1 MPENKYSADVVIVG
15 AGPAGSTAAA
25 LLARDG
31 WDVLL
36 VDRAEFPRDKTC
48 GDGLT
53 PRAVAVL
60 DRLGVLP
67 ALTSSGYQRING
79 ALTVAPNG
87 AVFHVRFGDFRLGL
101 PDYGLVV
108 PRFELDDRLRRHAMT
123 LGARFISG
131 MHVTGP
137 LRQGDRVT
145 GATSY
150 PVTGVEGQAGGQAVK
165 VEAPLTIVATGAS
178 IGLLRSFGV
187 LSRMPPT
194 VSAIRGYFTNIPD
207 LGDEFEF
214 YFDRE
219 LTAGYAW
226 IFPLADGRAN
236 VGLGLFNWYRRD
248 NREANT
254 RRLLAD
260 FMARHPRLA
269 AARPDGPVKGYPL
282 RTDFPRYRSA
292 GRGYLLTGEALGL
305 VHPITGEGI
314 DLAMESAEFAATAA
328 DAALRSPNP
337 GKEAPA
343 AYSRALKATY
353 GRFFRAV
360 HVIEQ
365 IATRPVALN
374 RLLRK
379 APQHPYLARTL
390 AGINLGVVSPWAAF
404 YPRTWWEMFT

>member
-1 MPENKYSADVVIVG
+1 MPENKYRADVVIVG

-25 LLARDG
+25 LLAQRG
-31 WDVLL
+31 WDVLM

-67 ALTSSGYQRING
+67 ALTSNGYQRING
-79 ALTVAPNG
+79 AVTVAPNG
-87 AVFHVRFGDFRLGL
+87 AVFHVRFGDLGLGL

-108 PRFELDDRLRRHAMT
+108 PRFELDDRLRRHAMA
-123 LGARFISG
+123 LGARFVAG
-131 MHVTGP
+131 LHVTGP

-145 GATSY
+145 G
-150 PVTGVEGQAGGQAVK
+150 VEGQAGGQAVR

-178 IGLLRSFGV
+178 IGLLRPFGV
-187 LSRMPPT
+187 LSQMPPT
-194 VSAIRGYFTNIPD
+194 VNAIRGYFTGVPD
-207 LGDEFEF
+207 LSDEFEF

-219 LTAGYAW
+219 LTAGYGW

-236 VGLGLFNWYRRD
+236 VGLALFNWHRRD

-260 FMARHPRLA
+260 FIARHPRLA

-314 DLAMESAEFAATAA
+314 DLAMESAEVAAAAA
-328 DAALRSPNP
+328 DAALRSQDP
-337 GKEAPA
+337 GKEGPA
-343 AYSRALKATY
+343 CYSRALAAAY

-360 HVIEQ
+360 HVVER
-365 IATRPVALN
+365 IATQPRALN